1 MVKFLRVVAVVL
13 ALSYVPGFTAASEM
27 SSLRD
32 GEPEGPAQAAV
43 EAPAEHGSAGL
54 PMEALALEQ
63 DYQDEYTR
71 LRDLALAGQS
81 ETALQGL
88 DVLLQQDI
96 PAGLRVRIYA
106 TAISIAANIED
117 WTRAFGWLSDAMP
130 YLPEAK
136 EEGALLLSAAGYLYA
151 LVGETKMGLG
161 FGRRALAL
169 ADAGSDAVVQCRVL
183 AMLALAVEYGGDYVE
198 AEQLRRRQIET
209 CTRAGEVA
217 FVATATHGV
226 SQALARVDR
235 HAEALRWAEQSVAQ
249 AEAAG
254 SWIGVNNGKLA
265 IARSLVALKQEPA
278 RAEALLTGVRQYWRE
293 QKAALSLA
301 ETEQAWADLD
311 ESTGDLAGALTH
323 LKATMRHSHETERN
337 ARERQLAYLQ
347 VRFDTQ
353 RKEQTIALLE
363 AEKSLSE
370 LAVTATQ
377 RRQLLLIVGLAGL
390 LITAALLSIL
400 LRRTFRDR
408 QHYRWTSEHDGLTG
422 LYNHEKVCELGEVGF
437 ARARD
442 SGQAFTAIVL
452 DIDAFKS
459 VNDHYGHAAGD
470 EALHTMGAWISE
482 VVGHD
487 GISGRRGGDEF
498 TILLEADTAA
508 AKATL
513 DRLRKLIQPVSTL
526 GEKFG
531 FSISAGVC
539 QAGADVTTLEQLL
552 HQADQAL
559 YRAKHE
565 GGDRV
570 VCADEAALD
579 TSTAN
584 AGLVVVGSG
593 IQFGRHVSE
602 RTLSEIRRAEVV
614 LCLADPF
621 ALAMIQSFC
630 PGAINLGAYYAPGKD
645 RRETY
650 REIDAAIMA
659 EVRAGKRVCAVFY
672 GHPGVFADVP
682 HRVVR
687 KAREEGFAA
696 RMEPG
701 ISAEACLYADL
712 GIDPGHCGVQS
723 MEATQFM
730 FYDRRL
736 DPCGVVLL
744 WQVALAGDLSCTR
757 LHAEPEGLQALVD
770 KLLRWYPPEHEA
782 ILYEAAQ
789 LPIDS
794 PRAERLR
801 LRDLP
806 TAHYQEFTTLVIP
819 PLGELQPDPDSVL
832 RTDMA

>member
-1 MVKFLRVVAVVL
+1 MVRFLRVVAVVL
-13 ALSYVPGFTAASEM
+13 ALSCVPGLTAAIET
-27 SSLRD
+27 SSLRN
-32 GEPEGPAQAAV
+32 GEPEGPAQEAM
-43 EAPAEHGSAGL
+43 EAPAEYDSAGL
-54 PMEALALEQ
+54 RVDALALEQ
-63 DYQDEYTR
+63 VHQEEYAR
-71 LRDLALAGQS
+71 LRNLALSGQP
-81 ETALQGL
+81 EAALQGL
-88 DVLLQQDI
+88 DRLLQQDL
-96 PAGLRVRIYA
+96 PASLRVRIYA
-106 TAISIAANIED
+106 TAISIAVNLED
-117 WTRAFGWLSDAMP
+117 WTRAFGWLSEGMA
-130 YLPEAK
+130 YLPEAR
-136 EEGALLLSAAGYLYA
+136 EEGALLLGGASYLHA
-151 LVGETKMGLG
+151 LVGDTDRAQE

-169 ADAGSDAVVQCRVL
+169 AEAGGNVGVQCRVL
-183 AMLALAVEYGGDYVE
+183 AMLALAVEYGGNYTE

-209 CTRAGEVA
+209 CTRADDEV
-217 FVATATHGV
+217 FVANGTHGIGQV
-226 SQALARVDR
+226 LARMGR
-235 HAEALRWAEQSVAQ
+235 HADALRWAEQSL
-249 AEAAG
+249 AEANAA
-254 SWIGVNNGKLA
+254 SFPVGVYNARLA
-265 IARSLVALKQEPA
+265 IARSLVALRQDPA
-278 RAEALLTGVRQYWRE
+278 RAEALLTDVRHYYRE
-293 QKAALSLA
+293 QNAALNLA
-301 ETEQAWADLD
+301 ETEEAWANLD
-311 ESTGDLAGALTH
+311 ENTGDLAGALTH
-323 LKATMRHSHETERN
+323 LKAAMAHSKQVERN
-337 ARERQLAYLQ
+337 ARARQLAYLQ
-347 VRFDTQ
+347 VRFDTE

-363 AEKSLSE
+363 AEKALSE

-377 RRQLLLIVGLAGL
+377 RRQWLLVVGLAGL
-390 LITAALLSIL
+390 LITAALLSLL

-408 QHYRWTSEHDGLTG
+408 QRYRWGSEHDGLTG
-422 LYNHEKVCELGEVGF
+422 LYNHEKVCALGEARF

-470 EALHTMGAWISE
+470 EALRSMGVWISL
-482 VVGHD
+482 VVGD
-487 GISGRRGGDEF
+487 DDIAGRRGGDEF
-498 TILLEADTAA
+498 TILLEGDAAA
-508 AKATL
+508 AKVL
-513 DRLRKLIQPVSTL
+513 VDRLRGQIEPVTVL
-526 GEKFG
+526 GQTFG

-539 QAGADVTTLEQLL
+539 QAGADVATLEQLL

-570 VCADEAALD
+570 VCADEAALGPS
-579 TSTAN
+579 TSN

-645 RRETY
+645 RRQTY

-712 GIDPGHCGVQS
+712 GIDPGRRGVQS
-723 MEATQFM
+723 MEATQLL

-736 DPCGVVLL
+736 DPSGVVLL

-757 LHAEPEGLQALVD
+757 LHAEAEGLQALVE

-806 TAHYQEFTTLVIP
+806 TAHYQEYTTLVIP
-819 PLGELQPDPDSVL
+819 PLGELQPDPDAVL